1 MARQDSGT
9 LAHFVDVWGEGQP
22 RMASEIEDFG
32 DIVRAVAAEP
42 RMMCLSAPT
51 VVAQADRDALLPLLQ
66 GKALAGASEAVG
78 EIAIL
83 D

>member
-1 MARQDSGT
+1 MYTRSNPGSTA
-9 LAHFVDVWGEGQP
+9 
-22 RMASEIEDFG
+22 EIFTIACSQLG
-32 DIVRAVAAEP
+32 KQLPNAAPKMVRAVAAEP

>member
-1 MARQDSGT
+1 MDRRQPTGPQRRHHCEVARQI
-9 LAHFVDVWGEGQP
+9 LEV
-22 RMASEIEDFG
+22 DFG